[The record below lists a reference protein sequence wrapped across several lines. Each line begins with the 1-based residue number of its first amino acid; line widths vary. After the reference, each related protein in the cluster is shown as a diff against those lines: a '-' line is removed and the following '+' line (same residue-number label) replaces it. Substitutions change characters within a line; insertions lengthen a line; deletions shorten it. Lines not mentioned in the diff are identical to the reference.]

1 MDENF
6 SNKLITPS
14 LIPNFINNKNYVNN
28 TYNFI
33 KKPIQPD
40 FTLGSKNLV
49 GHKNTSNINYMNKYN
64 NIISRHNI
72 NNLPINKLYG
82 HGKIMSQNNTHKYAY
97 NFTNNKIYSDIYTR
111 EINNT
116 FNYIKNQNKIK
127 YGATNIQNN
136 INGQNNNILNNRTAT
151 LNTNSM
157 QNGNIVVNR
166 NSVQNGNSI
175 VNTNSMQNG
184 NIVVN
189 RNSVQNGT
197 STINGNNV
205 QNGNSAQNGNSVQ
218 NGNNAQNGN
227 STINGNNV
235 QNGNSGLGEVT
246 DLGEGV
252 LVGTQFSMEIDI
264 TDMNYL
270 NRWTC
275 GTGANVVN
283 RNINL
288 PNEFDCR
295 VKWGKRI
302 MGPLDQGTCGSC
314 WAFACTT
321 AFSDRV
327 RIFSTLGTHT
337 ITLSND
343 STRDNEYCLQNEEN
357 ITLQT
362 NIPLLV
368 EEIKYDMTP
377 TDIYIGPNFLS
388 PYYLASCETCDLAYR
403 LGKEIGDFL
412 VENRICGNCC
422 AGNTLQI
429 AHIFL
434 VIGGVITMGNNPSG
448 YTECQNGNIIKC
460 DPNNDPKGLC
470 TCYGPQFFTGINDY
484 AERDSGGSE
493 VVKNDIINEFYKLY
507 GTGEDNPNA
516 CFIATTFPLWK
527 AQKVYRVNIYRNTE
541 LVNISEL
548 SQNTREIQL
557 EIITNGPVTAAMLFY
572 SNFATISQDVVLDEN
587 DATGDSG
594 GHSVVIMGW
603 GVGRTLRG
611 DIKDYWLIRNSYGTG
626 VQNGGYFK
634 IERGVNFC
642 RIEDDVWA
650 AQPFQVYN
658 PSLLYNDIDDIDTS
672 SIITYIP
679 PLCRQIIPDSY
690 TESEKERFAQIS
702 ANFYNTNVPNV
713 SRQVTNPNA

>member
-189 RNSVQNGT
+189 RNSVQNG
-197 STINGNNV
+197 
-205 QNGNSAQNGNSVQ
+205 NSIVNR
-218 NGNNAQNGN
+218 
-227 STINGNNV
+227 NNV

-337 ITLSND
+337 I
-343 STRDNEYCLQNEEN
+343 
-357 ITLQT
+357 
-362 NIPLLV
+362 
-368 EEIKYDMTP
+368 
-377 TDIYIGPNFLS
+377 
-388 PYYLASCETCDLAYR
+388 
-403 LGKEIGDFL
+403 
-412 VENRICGNCC
+412 
-422 AGNTLQI
+422 
-429 AHIFL
+429 
-434 VIGGVITMGNNPSG
+434 
-448 YTECQNGNIIKC
+448 
-460 DPNNDPKGLC
+460 
-470 TCYGPQFFTGINDY
+470 
-484 AERDSGGSE
+484 
-493 VVKNDIINEFYKLY
+493 
-507 GTGEDNPNA
+507 
-516 CFIATTFPLWK
+516 
-527 AQKVYRVNIYRNTE
+527 
-541 LVNISEL
+541 
-548 SQNTREIQL
+548 
-557 EIITNGPVTAAMLFY
+557 
-572 SNFATISQDVVLDEN
+572 
-587 DATGDSG
+587 
-594 GHSVVIMGW
+594 
-603 GVGRTLRG
+603 
-611 DIKDYWLIRNSYGTG
+611 
-626 VQNGGYFK
+626 
-634 IERGVNFC
+634 
-642 RIEDDVWA
+642 
-650 AQPFQVYN
+650 
-658 PSLLYNDIDDIDTS
+658 
-672 SIITYIP
+672 
-679 PLCRQIIPDSY
+679 
-690 TESEKERFAQIS
+690 
-702 ANFYNTNVPNV
+702 
-713 SRQVTNPNA
+713 